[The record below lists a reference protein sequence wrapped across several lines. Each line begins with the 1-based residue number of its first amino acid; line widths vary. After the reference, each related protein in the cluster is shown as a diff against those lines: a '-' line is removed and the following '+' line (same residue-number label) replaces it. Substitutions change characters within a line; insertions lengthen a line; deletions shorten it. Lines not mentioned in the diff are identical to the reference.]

1 MGRNR
6 IKAHAH
12 KTRVFRVLYFVLCA
26 VLVSQFAT
34 ASFVRAVRDD
44 SSLVST
50 TTVEGRLAVFD
61 DAWETIQERYYDPK
75 FHGIDW
81 QAQRAAFRPAAARAG
96 KPHEFYEVLR
106 QMIGSLKD
114 AHTRVYS
121 PDEKFD
127 WWNPRFITVGLT
139 VREVEGVPTVIQID
153 PGSAAAR
160 TDIKPGDVIVSID
173 DQPVA
178 EAIKQRLRY
187 SGLSDESN
195 ARYRTVG
202 ALFDGPAGT
211 SVKLTWSNRK
221 GKQKSAVLER
231 YWNQRELGFSNQ
243 RKGNIAMLRI
253 DAFTQSVATEFAKM
267 LPSAL
272 EGAEGI
278 VLDLRSNGGG
288 DAEAMADVASLF
300 LDEGTNLGRFADRS
314 GASFELETFSK
325 RLWRTSTPS
334 QSKLP
339 LVVLT
344 GENTSSAAE
353 IMVAAFQAKRR
364 ATVIGTGTCG
374 CVLAI
379 RSRHALPDG
388 GVLDVSEFD
397 YRTANG
403 QRLEG
408 VGIKPDQLVLTS
420 REDIYSRRD
429 RALESAI
436 ALVLSEK
443 GGHGVPPLQKSS
455 MMPRDALPVAS
466 FRSLD
471 TRP

>member
-1 MGRNR
+1 MGRYR
-6 IKAHAH
+6 
-12 KTRVFRVLYFVLCA
+12 TRSGVRRSVLYVVLCA
-26 VLVSQFAT
+26 LLVLQLAT
-34 ASFVRAVRDD
+34 PSFVRADGDD

-81 QAQRAAFRPAAARAG
+81 QAQRATFRPAAARAG
-96 KPHEFYEVLR
+96 KPHEFYDVLR
-106 QMIGSLKD
+106 QMIALLKD
-114 AHTRVYS
+114 AHTRVFS

-139 VREVEGVPTVIQID
+139 VREVEGVPTVIQVD

-173 DQPVA
+173 DQLVA
-178 EAIKQRLRY
+178 ETIKQRLRY
-187 SGLSDESN
+187 SRLSDETN
-195 ARYRTVG
+195 ARYRAVG
-202 ALFDGPAGT
+202 ALFEGPAET
-211 SVKLTWSNRK
+211 SVKVTWANRK
-221 GKQKSAVLER
+221 GKQKSAVLQR

-243 RKGNIAMLRI
+243 RKGNIAILRI
-253 DAFTQSVATEFAKM
+253 DAFTQSVAAEFTKM
-267 LPSAL
+267 LPAVL
-272 EGAEGI
+272 EGADGI
-278 VLDLRSNGGG
+278 VLDLRANGGG

-325 RLWRTSTPS
+325 RLWRSTAPS
-334 QSKLP
+334 QIKLP
-339 LVVLT
+339 VVVLT

-353 IMVAAFQAKRR
+353 IMVAALQAKRR
-364 ATVIGTGTCG
+364 AQVIGTGTCG

-397 YRTANG
+397 YRTADG
-403 QRLEG
+403 LRLEG
-408 VGIKPDQLVLTS
+408 AGIKPDRLVLTT
-420 REDIYSRRD
+420 RADIYSRYD
-429 RALESAI
+429 RALEMARKI
-436 ALVLSEK
+436 L
-443 GGHGVPPLQKSS
+443 
-455 MMPRDALPVAS
+455 DA
-466 FRSLD
+466 D
-471 TRP
+471 

>member
-6 IKAHAH
+6 
-12 KTRVFRVLYFVLCA
+12 TRSGARVLYFVLCA
-26 VLVSQFAT
+26 LLVSQLAT

-44 SSLVST
+44 SSVVST

-75 FHGIDW
+75 FRGIDW
-81 QAQRAAFRPAAARAG
+81 QAQRATYRPVAARAG
-96 KPHEFYEVLR
+96 KTHEFYDVLR
-106 QMIGSLKD
+106 QMIASLKD

-139 VREVEGVPTVIQID
+139 VREVEGVPTIIQID

-160 TDIKPGDVIVSID
+160 TDLKPGDVIVSID

-178 EAIKQRLRY
+178 EVIKQRLRY
-187 SGLSDESN
+187 SRLSDETN
-195 ARYRTVG
+195 ARYRAVG
-202 ALFDGPAGT
+202 ALFEGPAET
-211 SVKLTWSNRK
+211 SVKVTWSNRK
-221 GKQKSAVLER
+221 GKQKSAVLQR

-243 RKGNIAMLRI
+243 RKGDIAILRI
-253 DAFTQSVATEFAKM
+253 DAFTQSVAAEFTRT
-267 LPSAL
+267 LPDVL
-272 EGAEGI
+272 EGVEGI
-278 VLDLRSNGGG
+278 VLDLRGNGGG

-314 GASFELETFSK
+314 GAAFELETFSK
-325 RLWRTSTPS
+325 RLWRSTAPP
-334 QSKLP
+334 QIKLP

-344 GENTSSAAE
+344 SENTSSAAE
-353 IMVAAFQAKRR
+353 IMVAALQVNHR
-364 ATVIGTGTCG
+364 AHVIGTGTCG

-397 YRTANG
+397 YRTAG
-403 QRLEG
+403 GVRLEG
-408 VGIKPDQLVLTS
+408 AGIKPDRLVLTT
-420 REDIYSRRD
+420 RADIYSRYD
-429 RALESAI
+429 RTLELARKI
-436 ALVLSEK
+436 LNA
-443 GGHGVPPLQKSS
+443 
-455 MMPRDALPVAS
+455 D
-466 FRSLD
+466 
-471 TRP
+471 